1 MAQERIAGIHA
12 RRSDHHG
19 ERPVGFACEERRGNI
34 ERAAYLIKHAPAGYG
49 IYSGDDGSAVA
60 MMLMGGTGVVSVT
73 ANVAPRLMAEL
84 CAAALRGDV
93 ATATALHFT
102 LLPLHQNLFCESSPA
117 PTKWALSRL
126 GRCNNAL
133 RLPLLPL
140 TAAGQAKVE
149 AALREAQLL

>member
-1 MAQERIAGIHA
+1 M
-12 RRSDHHG
+12 
-19 ERPVGFACEERRGNI
+19 GF
-34 ERAAYLIKHAPAGYG
+34 LIW
-49 IYSGDDGSAVA
+49 
-60 MMLMGGTGVVSVT
+60 VT
-73 ANVAPRLMAEL
+73 VN
-84 CAAALRGDV
+84 ALAL
-93 ATATALHFT
+93 ATATALHFQ

-149 AALREAQLL
+149 AALRDAQLL